1 MRLKT
6 INENENLV
14 KTWETYNAKIDELDD
29 QIFSLENQISRI
41 NTDADNFR
49 KSLSNIEEDII
60 EINIA
65 KDLFK
70 RELNN

>member
-1 MRLKT
+1 MIKYLVLK
-6 INENENLV
+6 
-14 KTWETYNAKIDELDD
+14 
-29 QIFSLENQISRI
+29 ISRI